1 MTAARGHPHYEEGFQ
16 QGNIA
21 GKIKKALSRVTLCVT
36 FLPFPEHP
44 TSLTLIKLPEITDN
58 PANPT
63 KATASLL
70 TRRGALR
77 LLALSSAGL
86 FAGTQSSE
94 AFWDFFASF
103 GGPPTGT
110 LERLNIP
117 AAWQGILGSNLPAY
131 ADYLNKSNLKHFK
144 VRQVIEPHIRKR
156 GRVQNTLPP
165 KAMWANIRSTLKVI
179 DSLSDRLDENVDRCI
194 SAYRSPDYNAS
205 CPGAKRHSYHTR
217 NNAIDIVFPCSPGK
231 VAAMARA
238 MRSTGIFKGG
248 VGRYSGFTHIDT
260 RGSNFDW

>member
-1 MTAARGHPHYEEGFQ
+1 M
-16 QGNIA
+16 
-21 GKIKKALSRVTLCVT
+21 
-36 FLPFPEHP
+36 
-44 TSLTLIKLPEITDN
+44 TLIKLPEITDN
-58 PANPT
+58 PAQTLVTTP
-63 KATASLL
+63 SLL
-70 TRRGALR
+70 TRRGAVR

-103 GGPPTGT
+103 GGPPSGT
-110 LERLNIP
+110 LERLNVP
-117 AAWQGILGSNLPAY
+117 LAWQGILGSNLPAY
-131 ADYLNKSNLKHFK
+131 ADYLRKSKLKHFT
-144 VRQVIEPHIRKR
+144 VRQVIEPHIHKR

-165 KAMWANIRSTLKVI
+165 KAMWGNIRSTLKVI
-179 DSLSDRLDENVDRCI
+179 DSLSGRLNVNVDRCI

-217 NNAIDIVFPCSPGK
+217 NNAVDIVFPCSPGK

-238 MRSTGIFKGG
+238 MRSTGIYKGG

-260 RGSNFDW
+260 RGSNVDW